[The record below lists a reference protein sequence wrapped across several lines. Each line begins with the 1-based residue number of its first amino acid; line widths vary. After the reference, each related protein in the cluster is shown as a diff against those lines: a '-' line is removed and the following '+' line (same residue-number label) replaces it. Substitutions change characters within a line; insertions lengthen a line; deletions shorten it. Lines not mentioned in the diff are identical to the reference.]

1 LTLRTKFVVVL
12 FLFCLAACLNMAAAV
27 YYSSFQLAKATYVF
41 GQSPAV
47 YRASTITD
55 LAYDSLMDQHDRI
68 QRAGMLNP
76 SAQTQLEAA
85 EMEEIRS
92 RAHTIRQL
100 SRRFDEPGFL
110 FVEATNAVE
119 LGAEMSAHASLVLDH
134 LQERS
139 AGLGPEQVKEFP
151 KAYEADHKALEARLS
166 ALRADLHE
174 APQRQINLA
183 RDATMMYFVL
193 FGAVLA
199 EMAALMVTFS
209 FFMKWMLRP
218 IQAIRGAAEQ
228 IATGNLAYRLDES
241 EHDELGALAREV
253 NHMAA
258 SLAAAQKQLKQK
270 ERAAAM
276 GEMVSVVAH
285 NIRNPVAGIRAT
297 AQTCLRDFEP
307 RSATYRQQ
315 ERIIKAVDS
324 LEQWLKELVHVNLPV
339 ELTLEATGID
349 ELIGDLKQIFLPASQ
364 RKNVSIDYA
373 PSRSHLQVPV
383 DRRHFVQ
390 AVASILDNAIQAAP
404 TGSAVDIRTGQAG
417 DRDGYFFIEISDS
430 GPGVTENLRKKIFEP
445 HFSTK
450 AGGTGIG
457 LSMAKKIIEAHSGR
471 LALVACNGQTS
482 ATAGATFRIEIP
494 LRNTGRKR
502 NAPHG

>member
-1 LTLRTKFVVVL
+1 MTLRTKFLVVL
-12 FLFCLAACLNMAAAV
+12 FMFCLAACLNMAAAV
-27 YYSSFQLAKATYVF
+27 YYSSFQLAKATDVF
-41 GQSPAV
+41 GESLAF
-47 YRASTITD
+47 YRARAITD
-55 LAYDSLMDQHDRI
+55 LAFGALIDQHGGMWRSLKGDPLDAAQVERI
-68 QRAGMLNP
+68 RARAYTL
-76 SAQTQLEAA
+76 QL
-85 EMEEIRS
+85 
-92 RAHTIRQL
+92 L
-100 SRRFDEPGFL
+100 STRLVEPGFL
-110 FVEATNAVE
+110 FAESTNIDQFGKD
-119 LGAEMSAHASLVLDH
+119 LSAHASSVLGFI
-134 LQERS
+134 ERRS
-139 AGLGPEQVKEFP
+139 APRTDIELKEFKESYKSDHDSLTNRLRDLQAELRESP
-151 KAYEADHKALEARLS
+151 KLQA
-166 ALRADLHE
+166 
-174 APQRQINLA
+174 NVA
-183 RDATMMYFVL
+183 RDATVMQFVL
-193 FGAVLA
+193 FGVVLA
-199 EMAALMVTFS
+199 EIAALTVTFW

-218 IQAIRGAAEQ
+218 IQAIQGAAEQ

-241 EHDELGALAREV
+241 EGDELGALAKEV

-270 ERAAAM
+270 ERAAAT

-307 RSATYRQQ
+307 GSATYRQQ

-339 ELTLEATGID
+339 ELTLEETGID

-373 PSRSHLQVPV
+373 PSRSHAQVPV
-383 DRRHFVQ
+383 DHRHFVQ
-390 AVASILDNAIQAAP
+390 AIASILDNAIQAAP

-417 DRDGYFFIEISDS
+417 ERDDQFFIEISDS
-430 GPGVTENLRKKIFEP
+430 GPGVDENLRKKIFEP

-471 LALVACNGQTS
+471 LLLVACNGKNS
-482 ATAGATFRIEIP
+482 DAVGATFRIEIP
-494 LRNTGRKR
+494 ICHTARKGD
-502 NAPHG
+502 APHG

>member
-12 FLFCLAACLNMAAAV
+12 FMFCLAACLNMAAAV
-27 YYSSFQLAKATYVF
+27 YYSSFQLAKATDVF
-41 GQSPAV
+41 DESLAF
-47 YRASTITD
+47 YRARAITD
-55 LAYDSLMDQHDRI
+55 LAFRSLMDQREGLRSMLQKEQPDAAQVERL
-68 QRAGMLNP
+68 RA
-76 SAQTQLEAA
+76 
-85 EMEEIRS
+85 
-92 RAHTIRQL
+92 RAYTLRHL
-100 SRRFDEPGFL
+100 STRFGEPGFL
-110 FVEATNAVE
+110 FADSTDIDQFGTD
-119 LGAEMSAHASLVLDH
+119 LSAHAAAVLSYLEQRSTHKGTIELTRFEESYKSEHDSLTRRLLH
-134 LQERS
+134 LQTELRDS
-139 AGLGPEQVKEFP
+139 P
-151 KAYEADHKALEARLS
+151 K
-166 ALRADLHE
+166 
-174 APQRQINLA
+174 RQANVA

-193 FGAVLA
+193 FGVVLA
-199 EMAALMVTFS
+199 EIAALVVTFW

-218 IQAIRGAAEQ
+218 IQAIQGAAEQ
-228 IATGNLAYRLDES
+228 IAAGNLAYRLDES
-241 EHDELGALAREV
+241 EDDELGALAKEV

-307 RSATYRQQ
+307 GSATYRQQ

-324 LEQWLKELVHVNLPV
+324 LEQWLKELVHVNLPI
-339 ELTLEATGID
+339 ELTLEETSID
-349 ELIGDLKQIFLPASQ
+349 ELIGDLQQVYLPASQ

-373 PSRSHLQVPV
+373 PSRAHMQVPV
-383 DRRHFVQ
+383 DHRHFVQ
-390 AVASILDNAIQAAP
+390 AIASILDNAIQAAP

-417 DRDGYFFIEISDS
+417 ARDDHFFIEISDS
-430 GPGVTENLRKKIFEP
+430 GPGVAENLQRKIFEP

-471 LALVACNGQTS
+471 LSLVACNGELTD
-482 ATAGATFRIEIP
+482 AVGATFRVEVP
-494 LRNTGRKR
+494 LRHAALKGE
-502 NAPHG
+502 APHG